1 MDVASDRI
9 SSAHVSTLRHVKDM
23 REQRAL
29 SEWQSLEARHRAA
42 AAAEARARE
51 DLVAAQEKRAAV
63 ETELYRR
70 LVLSEPLQIGELDRC
85 RLILEKLAAEI
96 ELKRKA
102 LDEAC
107 KVQEKAA
114 GAAAEG
120 RARWAKS
127 SAVTHKWG
135 QIESGVRRAE
145 QARAEFV
152 GEIETEDD
160 VALRHGAGSGGAG
173 VSGSI

>member
-29 SEWQSLEARHRAA
+29 SEWQSLEAKRRAA
-42 AAAEARARE
+42 AAAEATARKT
-51 DLVAAQEKRAAV
+51 LAAAEEERTTIEA
-63 ETELYRR
+63 ELYRR
-70 LVLSEPLQIGELDRC
+70 LVLSDPLPISEFDRC

-102 LDEAC
+102 LDEARGA
-107 KVQEKAA
+107 QEKAA
-114 GAAAEG
+114 IAAAEG

-127 SAVTHKWG
+127 SVATHKWG
-135 QIESGVRRAE
+135 QIETGVRRAE
-145 QARAEFV
+145 HARAEFV
-152 GEIETEDD
+152 SEIETEDD
-160 VALRHGAGSGGAG
+160 VALRYGAGPGAQA
-173 VSGSI
+173 